1 VRGAGVAD
9 ASSADGAV
17 ALDANSADVSNAGG
31 TGVASA
37 GGAHVSNPASVE
49 VLKERIARAL
59 CPVEDHDGP
68 CEVPWGFTL
77 ADDSDDL
84 LLGIYSSAEKAT
96 EVFARVKAVADGR
109 PVELTEGEPD
119 RFEDLATQYRIAHE
133 R

>member
-1 VRGAGVAD
+1 MPQGYEIRVRRAGAAD
-9 ASSADGAV
+9 
-17 ALDANSADVSNAGG
+17 
-31 TGVASA
+31 VASA
-37 GGAHVSNPASVE
+37 GAVV
-49 VLKERIARAL
+49 VLKERIARVL

-109 PVELTEGEPD
+109 PVELAEGEPD
-119 RFEDLATQYRIAHE
+119 RFEDLATQYRIENE